1 MPVMK
6 VTVDSAMRARDV
18 SRPQPEDM
26 AAAAAADAG
35 PGSASPGPAA
45 RRGGPRGGAA
55 RPDLPGSGRIAR
67 PAGRPAPGGA
77 TASQPVQAP
86 AGTPA
91 AAVLPRAVTPVN
103 ASDAGDQSAAP
114 GKSRRQAAGFR
125 AVPTAGS
132 RRRGR
137 GRSRR

>member
-26 AAAAAADAG
+26 AAAAAANAG

-45 RRGGPRGGAA
+45 RRGDPRGGAA
-55 RPDLPGSGRIAR
+55 RPNLPGSGRIAR
-67 PAGRPAPGGA
+67 LAGRPAPAGV

-86 AGTPA
+86 ASTPAPA
-91 AAVLPRAVTPVN
+91 AAPRAVTPVN
-103 ASDAGDQSAAP
+103 APDAADRSAAP
-114 GKSRRQAAGFR
+114 GESRRQAAGFR
-125 AVPTAGS
+125 AVPSAGS

-137 GRSRR
+137 GRPRR